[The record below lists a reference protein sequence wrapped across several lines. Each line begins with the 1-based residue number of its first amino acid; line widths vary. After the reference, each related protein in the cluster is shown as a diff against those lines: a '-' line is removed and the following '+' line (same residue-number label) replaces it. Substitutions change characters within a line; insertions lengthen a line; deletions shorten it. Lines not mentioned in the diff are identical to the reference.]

1 MSNPCINGDCVN
13 TPGSYHCKCHEGYQG
28 TPTKQAC
35 IGTSC
40 CAAERFSSLTC
51 CCNATFPPLS
61 LADIDECIVNGVMC
75 RNGRCVNTEGSFQC
89 ICNAGFE
96 LTPNGKN
103 CVGERRKG
111 PNSPRNGRFYD
122 LDLNFLSASLQITT
136 NVQPPTCAS
145 TACASTRTGALS
157 VSASLASL

>member
-13 TPGSYHCKCHEGYQG
+13 TPGSYHCRCHEGYQG

-35 IGTSC
+35 IGTSRD
-40 CAAERFSSLTC
+40 ERFSSLTRC
-51 CCNATFPPLS
+51 SDATFPPLF

-103 CVGERRKG
+103 CVGEPRRG
-111 PNSPRNGRFYD
+111 PNFGPK
-122 LDLNFLSASLQITT
+122 LPLL
-136 NVQPPTCAS
+136 
-145 TACASTRTGALS
+145 
-157 VSASLASL
+157 